1 MTNGNGKTIFI
12 PIVVHGLAAAAV
24 LAAGVLAKGVVVN
37 QLDRTLMILL
47 LPSGALVTAGYW
59 LTKKLW
65 PFLILAGAAALI
77 CYGLSRT
84 PYEGNW
90 MRVYLGLCG
99 AVYGLA
105 YFASA
110 LLSIVIRQ
118 NSES

>member
-1 MTNGNGKTIFI
+1 MKNTAY
-12 PIVVHGLAAAAV
+12 PILVHVATALAV
-24 LAAGVLAKGVVVN
+24 LALGILAKGVGADR
-37 QLDRTLMILL
+37 LDRTLIILL
-47 LPSGALVTAGYW
+47 LPSGALVTVGYC

-65 PFLILAGAAALI
+65 PFLILAGAAAAI

>member
-1 MTNGNGKTIFI
+1 MMSSTGKTTVL
-12 PIVVHGLAAAAV
+12 PILVHVAAAAV
-24 LAAGVLAKGVVVN
+24 VAAAGILARGVVVN
-37 QLDRTLMILL
+37 PLDRTLMVLL
-47 LPSGALVTAGYW
+47 LPSGALITAGYC

-65 PFLILAGAAALI
+65 PFLILAGVAAAI

-90 MRVYLGLCG
+90 MRVYLGLCA

-105 YFASA
+105 YFASL